1 AAAVHLPLTSSQG
14 GNGGVKVLN
23 AARRSITFN
32 TYLRSL
38 AKYGYSVQRASY
50 EGWRIMLQDYVN
62 FTAEEGYQEHALL
75 PLFHLA
81 VSDLPADSR
90 SPTLDDGNTRALL
103 ERVREDGS
111 DSEVS
116 YEVDE
121 KMVGGYLCEVG
132 FMPRPTKAGM
142 KSLPV
147 VEIGAEQ
154 K

>member
-1 AAAVHLPLTSSQG
+1 
-14 GNGGVKVLN
+14 
-23 AARRSITFN
+23 
-32 TYLRSL
+32 
-38 AKYGYSVQRASY
+38 
-50 EGWRIMLQDYVN
+50 MLQHYVN
-62 FTAEEGYQEHALL
+62 FTPEEGFEEHALL

-103 ERVREDGS
+103 ERVKEDGS

-121 KMVGGYLCEVG
+121 EMVGRYISYLCEVG
-132 FMPRPTKAGM
+132 FMRRPMKAGM
-142 KSLPV
+142 KNLPV

-154 K
+154 KEALKKVEGRGAILS